1 MRLPSSPKLLSSVLL
16 PLLVSGCALGPN
28 YEAPQPN
35 IASGWTGE
43 AQEGAVTSGPVT
55 TGAWWKDLNDP
66 LLDALVDDM
75 LTRNLDLRE
84 AQARLAE
91 ARANN
96 AAVRGGSLPQVSTST
111 SANQV
116 VLSENGQLP
125 IGQIPGVSRDFGLFD
140 VGFDASWEL
149 DLWGRQARQRE
160 AADARTQAAGLSVEA
175 TRLQLIAELARA
187 YVTMRLA
194 QSDAASARE
203 SLAQRQKLAE
213 LVGLLGS
220 AGEVGQIEVNR
231 AQGEAQN
238 AALALTSAEASAR
251 AAALQVARLVGAQP
265 ADLLARLEVAGAIP
279 APPGAIS
286 AGLPSELLRRRPDIL
301 GAERELAASS
311 ADIGVA
317 RADQFPRLSLG
328 LAFGQQARA
337 VTDLF
342 GSDSS
347 RLQAGPSLFWPIFNG
362 GRARAMVRA
371 ADARAQAAAA
381 RYDAAVIGALA
392 DSEAA
397 INRYDRSLAGLSA
410 ANAAAQREDAI
421 YRLALQRQSAGEDDR
436 LALARATLA
445 RLASTQQRARAQASA
460 VESSIALHKALG
472 GGWNPQN
479 QQSEIM
485 PQHP

>member
-1 MRLPSSPKLLSSVLL
+1 MRLPSSSHLLGGALMSLLLS
-16 PLLVSGCALGPN
+16 GCVVGPN
-28 YEAPQPN
+28 YEAPQPH
-35 IASGWTGE
+35 IASGWSGE
-43 AQEGAVTSGPVT
+43 AQAGPVT

-75 LTRNLDLRE
+75 LSRNPDLRE

-96 AAVRGGSLPQVSTST
+96 DAVRGARLPQLSAAS

-149 DLWGRQARQRE
+149 DLWGRQVRQRE
-160 AADARTQAAGLSVEA
+160 AADARTQAAALPVEG

-187 YVTMRLA
+187 YVNLRLA
-194 QSDAASARE
+194 QSDEASARD
-203 SLAQRQKLAE
+203 SLAQRQQLAD
-213 LVGLLGS
+213 LVGLLAR
-220 AGEVGQIEVNR
+220 AGEVGQIEANR
-231 AQGEAQN
+231 AQGEAESAQ
-238 AALALTSAEASAR
+238 LALTGAQASTR

-265 ADLLARLEVAGAIP
+265 ADLLPRLAVAGAIP
-279 APPGAIS
+279 APPGPIG

-342 GSDSS
+342 DSDSS
-347 RLQAGPSLFWPIFNG
+347 RLQAGPSLLWPIFNG

-371 ADARAQAAAA
+371 ADARAQGAAA

-410 ANAAAQREDAI
+410 ANAAVQREEAA

-436 LALARATLA
+436 LALARAALA
-445 RLASTQQRARAQASA
+445 RLASAQQRARAQASA
-460 VESSIALHKALG
+460 VDASIALHKALG

-479 QQSEIM
+479 EPGKTM
-485 PQHP
+485 PKAP

>member
-1 MRLPSSPKLLSSVLL
+1 MRLRSSPFLLSGAVL
-16 PLLVSGCALGPN
+16 PLLLSGCALGPD
-28 YEAPQPN
+28 YEPPQPR
-35 IASGWTGE
+35 IASGWAGE
-43 AQEGAVTSGPVT
+43 AQAGAVAS
-55 TGAWWKDLNDP
+55 GAWWQDLNDP
-66 LLDALVDDM
+66 MLDALVDDM
-75 LTRNLDLRE
+75 LTRNPDLRE

-91 ARANN
+91 ARAN
-96 AAVRGGSLPQVSTST
+96 ADAVRGGRLPQVSTST

-140 VGFDASWEL
+140 VGFDASWEI
-149 DLWGRQARQRE
+149 DLWGRQARQRD
-160 AADARTQAAGLSVEA
+160 AADARAQAAGLSVEA

-187 YVTMRLA
+187 YVNMRLA

-203 SLAQRQKLAE
+203 ALAQRQQLAE
-213 LVGLLGS
+213 LIGLLAR
-220 AGEVGQIEVNR
+220 AGETGQIEANR
-231 AQGEAQN
+231 AQGEAD
-238 AALALTSAEASAR
+238 AAQLALTGAQASAR
-251 AAALQVARLVGAQP
+251 AAALQVVRLVGAQP
-265 ADLLARLEVAGAIP
+265 DDLLARLESAGAIP
-279 APPGAIS
+279 TPPGAID

-301 GAERELAASS
+301 AAERELAASS

-328 LAFGQQARA
+328 LAIGQQARA

-342 GSDSS
+342 DSESS
-347 RLQAGPSLFWPIFNG
+347 RVQAGPSLLWPIFNG

-410 ANAAAQREDAI
+410 ARAAAQREEAA
-421 YRLALQRQSAGEDDR
+421 YQLVMQRQSAGEDDR
-436 LALARATLA
+436 LALARAALA
-445 RLASTQQRARAQASA
+445 RLASSQQLARAQASA

-479 QQSEIM
+479 QQGETT
-485 PQHP
+485 PQRP